1 MSARADSPAR
11 ELLTVARTLV
21 DRASPGTAG
30 LWPRAAALLTR
41 QALEIALK
49 TYWNFAALGTE
60 ECTARAQLLCLG
72 RYLSD
77 EPFARQAHQTWAALS
92 RACHH
97 HPYEL
102 APTREELL
110 GWCEVVGNV
119 VERTEGVVWRG
130 RVLRAVP

>member
-1 MSARADSPAR
+1 MSARAASPAR

-21 DRASPGTAG
+21 DRSSPGTAG

-49 TYWNFAALGTE
+49 TYWSYAALGAE
-60 ECTARAQLLCLG
+60 ECSSRAQLLCLG

-77 EPFARQAHQTWAALS
+77 EPLARRTYQVWASLS

-110 GWCEVVGNV
+110 GWCEGVGEV
-119 VERTEGVVWRG
+119 VERTEEQIWG
-130 RVLRAVP
+130 RRANSPAQ